1 MKLILSV
8 IFLSI
13 AGCASFPGF
22 KEPSASYVAPEVNSF
37 EAEDVARDMAG
48 FLAEQMPAAKT
59 TIALEPSKAL
69 LHEIL
74 SAELKQRGF
83 GVIDGDAKPDE
94 QAVAV
99 RYFVTILDGGVLV
112 RMMYR
117 KHLAGR
123 YYARLDGGKLSF
135 SNRFSVREEAQ

>member
-1 MKLILSV
+1 MKTIMVAIL
-8 IFLSI
+8 LSI
-13 AGCASFPGF
+13 AGCASFPEF
-22 KEPSASYVAPEVNSF
+22 NKPSSSYVAPEINSF

-74 SAELKQRGF
+74 SNELKERGF
-83 GVIDGDAKPDE
+83 GVTGGVKPD
-94 QAVAV
+94 QQVVSV
-99 RYFVTILDGGVLV
+99 RYFVTVLDGGVLV
-112 RMMYR
+112 RMKYS

-123 YYARLDGGKLSF
+123 YYARLNGGKLSF
-135 SNRFSVREEAQ
+135 TNRFAVREDVQ